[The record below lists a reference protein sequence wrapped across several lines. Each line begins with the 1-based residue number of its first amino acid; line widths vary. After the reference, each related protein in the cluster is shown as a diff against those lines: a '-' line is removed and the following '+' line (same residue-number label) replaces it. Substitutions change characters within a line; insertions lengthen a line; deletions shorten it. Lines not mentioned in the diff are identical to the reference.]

1 MPEEIKKA
9 VKPKAKTKAKK
20 KVVKKKPEKVEKVLT
35 AFDKLKIEHQHFV
48 KQYVLN
54 FGKAYKAYQAA
65 YPNAKATTAA
75 VEANRL
81 LNNPNIK
88 QAINDEYSKIWREKD
103 SEIERSKTYQMIHIL
118 GNSDISDI
126 VDLEGGTLTVK
137 NLDEI
142 SVEARQCIQSIEYT
156 RKDTLNGT
164 DENIKVRLHP
174 KLPALDLRSRIQKI
188 IDPKDNIQQL
198 EITIVPAKKPTKED
212 EE

>member
-1 MPEEIKKA
+1 MPA
-9 VKPKAKTKAKK
+9 QARKK
-20 KVVKKKPEKVEKVLT
+20 KTDADLKKP
-35 AFDKLKIEHQHFV
+35 AFEQLKAEHQHFV

-65 YPNAKATTAA
+65 YPKAKATTAA

-81 LNNPNIK
+81 LNNPKIK
-88 QAINDEYSKIWREKD
+88 EAIEDEYKKIWKEKD
-103 SEIERSKTYQMIHIL
+103 SEIERSKTYQMIHVL

-174 KLPALDLRSRIQKI
+174 KLPALETRAKIQKL
-188 IDPKDNIQQL
+188 IDKDPPQQL
-198 EITIVPAKKPTKED
+198 EITIVPARKPGKEKK
-212 EE
+212 EEVEE